1 MEQQVL
7 PCTAPRSVIIIQLYS
22 PNRQQNE
29 KEKKH
34 ITLFSNLAVENRK
47 TLN

>member
-29 KEKKH
+29 KEKTH
-34 ITLFSNLAVENRK
+34 NFIQQSGSRK
-47 TLN
+47 